1 MPKYPKPL
9 SESQQQVADMVA
21 AKAQEMG
28 VPVDLALAMA
38 YEESKFIQADAKGQ
52 VTKSSKG
59 ALGIM
64 QVLPDTARQYKFNL
78 SDLQD
83 PEKNITAGLTYLKD
97 LLDQSNGV
105 GEIAAAKYNW
115 GPGRKFFQTGEGELP
130 AETDNYIRNI
140 TKYGGFGG
148 PSVSE
153 QGPPPD
159 KQFVEVP
166 AAPKVGGE
174 TQEEDGTPPAERGAG
189 VPQAQIHSQESTPEE
204 DFEAN
209 RQLATVTGGA
219 LGAAY
224 GFGESRLNR
233 AVLRA
238 EREEMAR
245 ERVRSG
251 SLPGSSPTGGTSGE
265 RWSRNWA
272 GRETPGSRSVPESA
286 SMYQRGKLQ
295 GKSKI
300 SQRINKLYP
309 KLSPDDPDSIWERL
323 SKQSDERAAI
333 RRLAEEE
340 ANRPLNRARAALSY
354 VSDTVPGRMGQRA
367 AQVMF
372 RYAPV
377 VGYGMAGAS
386 LGKSMS
392 EMDEA
397 ISKKEYIDA
406 ILAAAQMATTGASM
420 VPPLAPIA
428 VPADM
433 ALGAARAAR
442 DYYR

>member
-1 MPKYPKPL
+1 
-9 SESQQQVADMVA
+9 
-21 AKAQEMG
+21 
-28 VPVDLALAMA
+28 MA
-38 YEESKFIQADAKGQ
+38 YQESKFIQADEKGKI
-52 VTKSSKG
+52 TRSPKN

-78 SDLQD
+78 ADLNN

-105 GEIAAAKYNW
+105 QEIAAAKYNW
-115 GPGRKFFQTGEGELP
+115 GPGRKFFKTGEGDLP
-130 AETDNYIRNI
+130 AETVDYVDQI
-140 TKYGGFGG
+140 TKMGGFGG
-148 PSVSE
+148 QPTGV

-159 KQFVEVP
+159 KQFVDVP
-166 AAPKVGGE
+166 PVPKPGEAAPVE
-174 TQEEDGTPPAERGAG
+174 APDGTG
-189 VPQAQIHSQESTPEE
+189 VEPTPVPGIPQAKIYSQEASNPEE
-204 DFEAN
+204 DFETN
-209 RQLATVTGGA
+209 RAIATATGGA

-233 AVLRA
+233 AELRA
-238 EREEMAR
+238 AREEMAR

-251 SLPGSSPTGGTSGE
+251 ALPGSSPTGGTSGE

-340 ANRPLNRARAALSY
+340 ANRPMNRARAALSY
-354 VSDTVPGRMGQRA
+354 LADTRVGRIGDQTARA
-367 AQVMF
+367 MF

-386 LGKSMS
+386 LFKSAS

-397 ISKKEYIDA
+397 IRRQEYIDG

-420 VPPLAPIA
+420 IPLLAPAA
-428 VPADM
+428 VPADLG
-433 ALGAARAAR
+433 LGA
-442 DYYR
+442 YRMSRELGRQQ

>member
-1 MPKYPKPL
+1 
-9 SESQQQVADMVA
+9 
-21 AKAQEMG
+21 
-28 VPVDLALAMA
+28 
-38 YEESKFIQADAKGQ
+38 
-52 VTKSSKG
+52 
-59 ALGIM
+59 
-64 QVLPDTARQYKFNL
+64 
-78 SDLQD
+78 
-83 PEKNITAGLTYLKD
+83 
-97 LLDQSNGV
+97 
-105 GEIAAAKYNW
+105 
-115 GPGRKFFQTGEGELP
+115 
-130 AETDNYIRNI
+130 
-140 TKYGGFGG
+140 
-148 PSVSE
+148 
-153 QGPPPD
+153 
-159 KQFVEVP
+159 
-166 AAPKVGGE
+166 
-174 TQEEDGTPPAERGAG
+174 
-189 VPQAQIHSQESTPEE
+189 
-204 DFEAN
+204 
-209 RQLATVTGGA
+209 
-219 LGAAY
+219 
-224 GFGESRLNR
+224 
-233 AVLRA
+233 
-238 EREEMAR
+238 
-245 ERVRSG
+245 
-251 SLPGSSPTGGTSGE
+251 
-265 RWSRNWA
+265 
-272 GRETPGSRSVPESA
+272 
-286 SMYQRGKLQ
+286 MYQRGKLQ